1 MAKRS
6 DIFNETT
13 QRAPDT
19 NIAWGV
25 ADLLLLFAAVLIE
38 RLFTQG
44 RLNLPAMSTR
54 ELIQML
60 LFMGFGMVFFW
71 GFEMYS
77 IVLLKPWPT
86 FVTCVL
92 SGI

>member
-25 ADLLLLFAAVLIE
+25 ADLLLLFAAVLI
-38 RLFTQG
+38 
-44 RLNLPAMSTR
+44 
-54 ELIQML
+54 
-60 LFMGFGMVFFW
+60 
-71 GFEMYS
+71 
-77 IVLLKPWPT
+77 
-86 FVTCVL
+86 
-92 SGI
+92 